1 MTAPVGNGRLVFLIA
16 VTIAAGQLGVNLYLP
31 AMPAIGNALTISP
44 SWMAMT
50 LAVYF
55 AGFAFFTLVTGPC
68 SDALGR
74 RFIILRGLEV
84 YCAGTFLC
92 AAANDIAMLLAG
104 RLLQS
109 LGASCAP
116 AVGKAI
122 IQDISEEERTVILM
136 GWLGAAMSVTPAVAP
151 FIGGII
157 VHYLEWRWI
166 FWALLIVNALMWL
179 MNLYALPETLRST
192 RSGTL
197 QMASMPKTY
206 REFLG
211 NRVYTGY
218 VLILGACFGGLGAF
232 YTASPYVFID
242 GFRLS
247 PFFYGLIALL
257 IVAGFSAG
265 NLAVGAIISSRGS
278 RRTLEIGGFTLLS
291 GALGIFFLPKEFF
304 MVSTVV
310 ATSFLFAFGFGV
322 IYPLVTKEALGCY
335 IHRAG
340 AAAAF
345 LGFMQHGGSALGSL
359 TVAFVISVSM
369 PSYRAMA
376 LVMCIC
382 AVFAIAVIYSVTRRS
397 AEI

>member
-1 MTAPVGNGRLVFLIA
+1 
-16 VTIAAGQLGVNLYLP
+16 
-31 AMPAIGNALTISP
+31 
-44 SWMAMT
+44 
-50 LAVYF
+50 
-55 AGFAFFTLVTGPC
+55 
-68 SDALGR
+68 
-74 RFIILRGLEV
+74 
-84 YCAGTFLC
+84 
-92 AAANDIAMLLAG
+92 
-104 RLLQS
+104 
-109 LGASCAP
+109 
-116 AVGKAI
+116 
-122 IQDISEEERTVILM
+122 M

-157 VHYLEWRWI
+157 VQHLEWRWI
-166 FWALLIVNALMWL
+166 FWALLIFNGLMWL

-192 RSGTL
+192 RSSTL
-197 QMASMPKTY
+197 QMASMLKTY

-247 PFFYGLIALL
+247 PFFYGLIALI

-265 NLAVGAIISSRGS
+265 NLAVGSIISSRWS
-278 RRTLEIGGFTLLS
+278 RRTLEIGGCTLLA
-291 GALGIFFLPKEFF
+291 GALGIFFLPKAFV

-335 IHRAG
+335 IDRAG

-345 LGFMQHGGSALGSL
+345 LGFMQHGGSALSSL
-359 TVAFVISVSM
+359 AVAFVISVSM
-369 PSYRAMA
+369 SSYRAMG
-376 LVMCIC
+376 LVMFIC
-382 AVFAIAVIYSVTRRS
+382 AVFVIAVIYSVTRRA
-397 AEI
+397 AE